1 MTSIIKLVTH
11 PEPAAI
17 YQARK
22 DHAHITGQTLIEPP
36 WWFEDTTT
44 GRLFHDIYGCVGWPT
59 DVSDKDVG
67 LPGYVGIVGVSRPED
82 AKKDAYYDPANAD
95 FLLLDEYQSRDVPQ
109 IIEKMLELR
118 EKYGFGVQ
126 VDLLTSFL
134 GDPEKF
140 ITTMALRNERL
151 IHEKGDKVALL
162 IAPPDDFYAPKVF
175 ELYVRSL
182 QSAIFNG
189 RQRLFFGG
197 NELLKTR
204 INEFRAND
212 PAIMA
217 IGGLVHSLLNRCM
230 WMSQVSGSTIF
241 DIEETI

>member
-11 PEPAAI
+11 PEPMAI

-22 DHAHITGQTLIEPP
+22 DHAHLTGQTLVEPAY
-36 WWFEDTTT
+36 WFEDTTS
-44 GRLFHDIYGCVGWPT
+44 GRTYHDIYGCIGWPS

-67 LPGYVGIVGVSRPED
+67 LPGYVGIVGVERPKTLE
-82 AKKDAYYDPANAD
+82 KDEYYDPQDAI

-109 IIEKMLELR
+109 LIEKTLELR
-118 EKYGFGVQ
+118 EKYGFGIHA
-126 VDLLTSFL
+126 DLLTAIL

-151 IHEKGDKVALL
+151 IHKKGEKAALL
-162 IAPPDDFYAPKVF
+162 IAPPDDFYTPKVF
-175 ELYVRSL
+175 ETYVRSL
-182 QSAIFNG
+182 QSAMFDG
-189 RQRLFFGG
+189 RQRFFFGG
-197 NELLKTR
+197 NQILRER

-230 WMSQVSGSTIF
+230 WMSQIPGSTMF
-241 DIEETI
+241 SLEEAV